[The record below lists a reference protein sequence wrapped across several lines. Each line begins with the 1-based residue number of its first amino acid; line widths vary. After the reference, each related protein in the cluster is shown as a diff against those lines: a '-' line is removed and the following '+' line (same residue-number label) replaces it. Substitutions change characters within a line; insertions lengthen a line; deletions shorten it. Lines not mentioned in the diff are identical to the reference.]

1 MSSSTDATRIAI
13 FVTET
18 AAKILLVLIAA
29 FVLARMAA
37 PALMDI
43 SHNSIAFYL
52 GVLCYPASLFV
63 LGWGGFWVW
72 LDISKFRSP
81 KKD

>member
-1 MSSSTDATRIAI
+1 MSSSTDATRVAI
-13 FVTET
+13 FVTKT
-18 AAKILLVLIAA
+18 AAKVNLVLVAA
-29 FVLARMAA
+29 FILARIAA

-72 LDISKFRSP
+72 LDITKFRST

>member
-37 PALMDI
+37 PR
-43 SHNSIAFYL
+43 L
-52 GVLCYPASLFV
+52 GEDGKPICDASQTPPATSSTD
-63 LGWGGFWVW
+63 G
-72 LDISKFRSP
+72 SSP
-81 KKD
+81 N